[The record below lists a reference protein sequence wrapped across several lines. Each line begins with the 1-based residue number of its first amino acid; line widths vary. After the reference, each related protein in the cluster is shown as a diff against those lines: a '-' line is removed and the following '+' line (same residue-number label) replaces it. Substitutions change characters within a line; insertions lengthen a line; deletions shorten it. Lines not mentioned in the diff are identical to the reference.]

1 MPQTGA
7 VHGAAGVQTGNCLC
21 PKGLGKVCGGEGW
34 LDRTSKDNESTVRQS
49 WEWKN
54 IPGGKDSDM
63 HGSCLGDEGT
73 ELGSLAACHQ
83 WLWAFLGIESKTT
96 YIL

>member
-1 MPQTGA
+1 
-7 VHGAAGVQTGNCLC
+7 
-21 PKGLGKVCGGEGW
+21 
-34 LDRTSKDNESTVRQS
+34 
-49 WEWKN
+49 
-54 IPGGKDSDM
+54 M